1 MSLVL
6 RTIERKFGLPMF
18 NRLPRAGSAALIA
31 ISLLLLGIAGCGAS
45 RPIKYYQLTYPSV
58 APATQKPLDVTLLVR
73 TFDSTALYKE
83 TRITYTVT
91 PTQVGAYE
99 THRWIAPPV
108 ELLQSALLR
117 GLRSSGEFR
126 SVMTVRGEGGGE
138 YALNG
143 YIYEFGEVD
152 GADVLARLNYLV
164 RLRDR
169 KTGEVVWTHTYN
181 HDEPAAEKTVPAV
194 VIAMD
199 KNVQRSVQEVNSALA
214 EYFQTNPPK

>member
-6 RTIERKFGLPMF
+6 RTIEGKLGLQIF
-18 NRLPRAGSAALIA
+18 ARLPRPGSPIVLAS
-31 ISLLLLGIAGCGAS
+31 SLLLFVIAGCGAS
-45 RPIKYYQLTYPSV
+45 RPVKYYQLTYPPV
-58 APATQKPLDVTLLVR
+58 ASATQKPLDVTLLVR

-83 TRITYTVT
+83 TRIIYAVS
-91 PTQVGAYE
+91 PTQVGAYD

-152 GADVLARLNYLV
+152 GADIVARLNYLV

-169 KTGEVVWTHTYN
+169 KTGEVVWTHNYN
-181 HDEPAAEKTVPAV
+181 HDEPAAEKSVPAV

-199 KNVQRSVQEVNSALA
+199 KNVQRSVQEVNTALA
-214 EYFQTNPPK
+214 DYFQANPPK